1 MAELTW
7 GIAGGLGTGLAWAA
21 ISILVQSLSGV
32 LRPVSITAIRST
44 VGGVIIVVVA
54 LAAGHAPEI
63 LRMPLWAVLALWISI
78 LLSMGFGDTVFFVS
92 MDHLGVTRA
101 LILSLVNPLLTTIVG
116 IGLLGERVTP
126 LRIFGILLVV
136 GGLALI
142 ISGKGEGNGRGRG
155 DTRRGLKLVFLAA
168 GAWALSAIIMQP
180 PLQTIS
186 ATAAAAVR
194 IPMAGLVIWLTPWT
208 RGTMRELA
216 KTSQAERWRLIAI
229 CILSAAGSL
238 LFPTGIKYGG
248 VAVGNVLA
256 STSPLFTLPFEVL
269 VFRQRPSARTVFG
282 AVVTVGGVG
291 LLNF

>member
-1 MAELTW
+1 MVELTW

-32 LRPVSITAIRST
+32 LRPVSITAIRSA

-54 LAAGHAPEI
+54 LAAGYGSEI
-63 LRMPLWAVLALWISI
+63 VRMPLWAVLALWASI
-78 LLSMGFGDTVFFVS
+78 LLSMGFGDTVFFAS

-101 LILSLVNPLLTTIVG
+101 LILSLANPLFTTIVG
-116 IGLLGERVTP
+116 IGLLGERVTLP
-126 LRIFGILLVV
+126 RVFGILLIV

-142 ISGKGEGNGRGRG
+142 ISGKGESDGRGRG

-168 GAWALSAIIMQP
+168 GAWALAAVIMQP

-208 RGTMRELA
+208 RGTVRELA
-216 KTSQAERWRLIAI
+216 KISQAERWRLIAI

-238 LFPTGIKYGG
+238 LFTTGIKYGG

-269 VFRQRPSARTVFG
+269 VLHQRPSARTVFG

-291 LLNF
+291 LLNV

>member
-32 LRPVSITAIRST
+32 LRPVSITAIRSA

-54 LAAGHAPEI
+54 LAAGHGPEI
-63 LRMPLWAVLALWISI
+63 VRMPLWAVLALWASI
-78 LLSMGFGDTVFFVS
+78 LLSMGFGDTVFFAS

-101 LILSLVNPLLTTIVG
+101 LILSLANPLFTTIVG
-116 IGLLGERVTP
+116 IGLLGERLTLP
-126 LRIFGILLVV
+126 RIIGILLVV

-142 ISGKGEGNGRGRG
+142 ISGKGESDGRGRG

-168 GAWALSAIIMQP
+168 GAWALAAIIMQP

-216 KTSQAERWRLIAI
+216 KTSQAERWRLIGI

-238 LFPTGIKYGG
+238 LFTTGIKYGG

-269 VFRQRPSARTVFG
+269 VFRQRPSARTVLG